1 MSSVTIARIV
11 GRQIFDSRGQPTVE
25 AELTTSDGRRF
36 LGVSPSGA
44 STGIFEALELRDGGS
59 AYHGKGVSRAVA
71 HVNDVLAPALV
82 GKSVLAQRAAD
93 DEMVRELDG
102 SHGANGW
109 TKAKLGANAI
119 LAVSMALCRA
129 GAHAAGLPLYAYI
142 AELAGRPAASATTLP
157 VPFFNV
163 LNGGEHSGAPIA
175 MQEFMIAP
183 VGAASFAEAMRM
195 GSETYHH
202 LKALI
207 KKKFGVGAVGVG
219 DEGGFA
225 PDAIA
230 TPEAALDLIV
240 AAIDAAGYTG
250 RVKIA
255 LDVAASEFSV
265 DAPGGGPPAYD
276 LGKKQRA
283 RGDAA
288 ALPVCSGEAMLDLYA
303 RLAAAYPIVSIEDPF
318 EQQDATRWQA
328 ITARLGA
335 DHQIVADDAT
345 VTNPPRVR
353 MAIDGKWANA
363 LLTKVNQ
370 IGSISESIDAVLMAQ
385 AAGWGIMVSHRSGET
400 EDCFIADFAVA
411 LTCKQ
416 IKSGAPCRSERL
428 AKYNQLLRIE
438 EALGPAAVYAGAG
451 FRTPPTA

>member
-11 GRQIFDSRGQPTVE
+11 GRQIFDSRGSPTVE

-93 DEMVRELDG
+93 DEMVRVLDG

-175 MQEFMIAP
+175 MQ
-183 VGAASFAEAMRM
+183 
-195 GSETYHH
+195 
-202 LKALI
+202 
-207 KKKFGVGAVGVG
+207 
-219 DEGGFA
+219 
-225 PDAIA
+225 
-230 TPEAALDLIV
+230 
-240 AAIDAAGYTG
+240 
-250 RVKIA
+250 
-255 LDVAASEFSV
+255 
-265 DAPGGGPPAYD
+265 
-276 LGKKQRA
+276 
-283 RGDAA
+283 
-288 ALPVCSGEAMLDLYA
+288 
-303 RLAAAYPIVSIEDPF
+303 
-318 EQQDATRWQA
+318 
-328 ITARLGA
+328 
-335 DHQIVADDAT
+335 
-345 VTNPPRVR
+345 
-353 MAIDGKWANA
+353 
-363 LLTKVNQ
+363 
-370 IGSISESIDAVLMAQ
+370 
-385 AAGWGIMVSHRSGET
+385 
-400 EDCFIADFAVA
+400 
-411 LTCKQ
+411 
-416 IKSGAPCRSERL
+416 
-428 AKYNQLLRIE
+428 
-438 EALGPAAVYAGAG
+438 
-451 FRTPPTA
+451 